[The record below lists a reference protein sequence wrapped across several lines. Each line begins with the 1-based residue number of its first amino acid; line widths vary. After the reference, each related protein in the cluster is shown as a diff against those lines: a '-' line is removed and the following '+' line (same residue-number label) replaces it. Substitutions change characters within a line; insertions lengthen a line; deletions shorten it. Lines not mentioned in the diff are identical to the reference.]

1 MCARHLPMVARFSPD
16 VMLNATACCIVVLG
30 SVVALTGCNRVFK
43 ATPEERVGYLR
54 ELVRARTVTRETAPI
69 DGCSVNRF
77 MTGVP
82 AWRDSLVPAEQAM
95 IVSDTVPCTDD
106 GAPMQGRFVLTH
118 WYRNWSGEYVIR
130 GALYPWDQGY
140 RFTDGVYVGREK
152 IENQEAQARFAAQRA
167 AASADSGD
175 SVVLR
180 GDSIRRAGM
189 VSDSLNDVT
198 RDSSTSRSR

>member
-1 MCARHLPMVARFSPD
+1 
-16 VMLNATACCIVVLG
+16 MLNATARCIVVLG

-54 ELVRARTVTRETAPI
+54 ELVRARTVTRESAPI

-77 MTGVP
+77 MAGVP

-95 IVSDTVPCTDD
+95 IVSDTMPCTDD
-106 GAPMQGRFVLTH
+106 GAPMPGRFVLTH

-140 RFTDGVYVGREK
+140 RFTDGIYVGREQ

-175 SVVLR
+175 SVALR
-180 GDSIRRAGM
+180 GDSSRRAGM
-189 VSDSLNDVT
+189 VSDSLNNST
-198 RDSSTSRSR
+198 RDSTTSRSR